1 MSTEASLGKRR
12 SLAPRWVDVKTLQQG
27 LPNATDAASGE
38 GEGADQPQRAMPG
51 SAASIGG
58 VDQID
63 RANI

>member
-1 MSTEASLGKRR
+1 M
-12 SLAPRWVDVKTLQQG
+12 KTLQQG